1 MKKLRCVSTRAVGKT
16 ATGGDNE
23 KLKIKNEIGSPIS
36 HLIFKTN
43 SLLLYEFQRFANKND
58 FCQVQTPKLTLGVSE
73 DGDSVFEMSY
83 FDKKAFLAQ
92 SSQIYKQMLVNA
104 NFDKVFEI
112 GPAFRA
118 ESIDTT
124 RNFDTNRHL
133 CEFTSVDFEMDLSI
147 YKDPFQSLISFTWNM
162 IKTVLTNL
170 KKKYRNISS
179 NSKKL
184 LVKFKKTTI
193 SKKPTCITFSKAVSL
208 LRKDGKIQNQL
219 EALSN
224 ENEYRLGELI
234 KKKYDTDLFI
244 ITKYPLSV
252 KPFYIMP
259 CPGDATSSNS
269 FDVIYKGQEICTG
282 GQRHNNYQELINA
295 LTTRE
300 INTSGFEDY
309 LNSFKDVS
317 RTHGGCGVGVNRII
331 SLFLGL
337 NDVKHAVLF
346 ADNLNRIT
354 S

>member
-1 MKKLRCVSTRAVGKT
+1 MKKLRCSRTKVVGKT
-16 ATGGDNE
+16 AGHDE
-23 KLKIKNEIGSPIS
+23 DLEIKSELGSPAS
-36 HLIFKTN
+36 HLIFRTM
-43 SLLLYEFQRFANKND
+43 SSLLYEFQQFANKND
-58 FCQVQTPKLTLGVSE
+58 FCQVQTPKITLGVSE
-73 DGDSVFEMSY
+73 DGDSVFEMNY

-124 RNFDTNRHL
+124 RNFDSKRHL

-147 YKDPFQSLISFTWNM
+147 YNDPFQSLILFTWNM

-170 KKKYRNISS
+170 KKKYKNISS
-179 NSKKL
+179 TSKKL
-184 LVKFKKTTI
+184 LVNFKKTTI
-193 SKKPTCITFSKAVSL
+193 SKKPIIITFSKAVSL
-208 LRKDGKIQNQL
+208 LRKDGKVQSQL

-224 ENEYRLGELI
+224 ENEHRLGELV

-244 ITKYPLSV
+244 ITKYPASI

-259 CPGDATSSNS
+259 CSDNAKRSNS

-282 GQRHNNYQELINA
+282 GQRQDNYEKLISA
-295 LTTRE
+295 ITRRGL
-300 INTSGFEDY
+300 NTDGLEDY
-309 LNSFKDVS
+309 LNSFKDGS
-317 RTHGGCGVGVNRII
+317 PAHGGCGVGVNRMV
-331 SLFLGL
+331 SLFLGI

-346 ADNLNRIT
+346 PGNLNRIT